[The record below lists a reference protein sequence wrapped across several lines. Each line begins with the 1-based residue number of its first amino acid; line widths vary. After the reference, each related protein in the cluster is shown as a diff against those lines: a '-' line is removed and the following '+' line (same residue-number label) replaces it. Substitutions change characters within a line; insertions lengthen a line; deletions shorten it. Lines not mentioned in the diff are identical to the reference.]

1 MSLWPNF
8 STKELKAV
16 SSVLKSRKVNYLTGD
31 YGKLF
36 EKKFST
42 YHKLKYCLAVSNG
55 SIAIELVLKSLNLK
69 PEDEVIV
76 TSKSF
81 IASASSVVL
90 TGSKPIFC
98 DVNIDSQNIDIKNI
112 VKAFSSKTKAVICV
126 HLGGWPCE
134 MKSIVKFC
142 KEKKLFL
149 IEDCSQAHGAKYK
162 DKYVGSFGD
171 YATWSFCN
179 DKIISTGG
187 EGGMISTK
195 NKKNYLKLWSLKD
208 HGKNF
213 GKIKN
218 KNNFLFKYIHDNFGS
233 NNRLT
238 EMQSV
243 LGIVQLDLLNQRL
256 KIRNRNAILYRNKLS
271 VINSLIIPQPP
282 KYIYNAYYRLY
293 LRLNFS
299 KIKKNWNKQ
308 KILNKLNRLGFK
320 CSEGACSEIYREKA
334 FVKTNLNPSKK
345 LKNAKELSKSS
356 FCVLVDHTVSTKYI
370 NEQSKIAINFFK
382 KIANS

>member
-334 FVKTNLNPSKK
+334 FVKSKLNPSKK

-370 NEQSKIAINFFK
+370 NEQSEIAINFFK

>member
-1 MSLWPNF
+1 MSSWPNF
-8 STKELKAV
+8 SPKELNAV
-16 SSVLKSRKVNYLTGD
+16 SSVLKSRKVNYLSGV

-36 EKKFST
+36 EKNFSI
-42 YHKLKYCLAVSNG
+42 YHKLNYCLAVSNG
-55 SIAIELVLKSLNLK
+55 SIAIELVLKSLSLK
-69 PEDEVIV
+69 PKDEVIV

-98 DVNIDSQNIDIKNI
+98 DVNIDSQNIDINKILKVYSN
-112 VKAFSSKTKAVICV
+112 KTKAIICV

-134 MKSIVKFC
+134 MDSIVKFC

-149 IEDCSQAHGAKYK
+149 IEDCSQAHGAQYK
-162 DKYVGSFGD
+162 GKYVGSFGD
-171 YATWSFCN
+171 YAAWSFCN

-213 GKIKN
+213 YKIKN
-218 KNNFLFKYIHDNFGS
+218 NNNFSFKYIHDSFGS

-243 LGIVQLDLLNQRL
+243 LGIIQLDLLKQRL
-256 KIRNRNAILYRNKLS
+256 KIRNRNATLYRKKLS
-271 VINSLIIPQPP
+271 VIKSLIIPQHP
-282 KYIYNAYYRLY
+282 KYMYNAYYRLY

-299 KIKKNWNKQ
+299 KIKKNWNKN
-308 KILNKLNRLGFK
+308 KILSNLNKLGFK

-334 FVKTNLNPSKK
+334 FLKNNLNPPKK
-345 LKNAKELSKSS
+345 LNNAKELSKSS
-356 FCVLVDHTVSTKYI
+356 FCVLVDHTISIKYI
-370 NEQSKIAINFFK
+370 NEQSEIAINFFK
-382 KIANS
+382 KITNS